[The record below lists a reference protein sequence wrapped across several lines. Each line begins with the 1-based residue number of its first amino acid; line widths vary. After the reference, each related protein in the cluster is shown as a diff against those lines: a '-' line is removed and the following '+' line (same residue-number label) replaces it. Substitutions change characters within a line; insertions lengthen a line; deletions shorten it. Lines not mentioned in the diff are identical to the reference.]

1 MERPLKLYGF
11 YRNCFFPKF
20 IFQKILFHA
29 KFQWVKKMITLQLP
43 FQKVF
48 KLLMTKYIFQVIP
61 LHLGVQFRSEFYPYL
76 KELIDCIFNTY
87 ILQMV
92 KSCFLCY
99 SKVAIYR
106 GNSME
111 LQWWDLWQLSFQC
124 DACLRQC
131 SVVEKKSMEED
142 LQRQWTSKMNLEE
155 AWVGGEKASGC
166 SGCLREFTA
175 N

>member
-1 MERPLKLYGF
+1 MVSIATVSFQNSSSK
-11 YRNCFFPKF
+11 KF
-20 IFQKILFHA
+20 SFMLNFSEL
-29 KFQWVKKMITLQLP
+29 KKMITLQLP

-48 KLLMTKYIFQVIP
+48 KLLMTKYTFQVIP
-61 LHLGVQFRSEFYPYL
+61 LHLGVQFRRKCYPYL

-87 ILQMV
+87 ILQML

-155 AWVGGEKASGC
+155 AWVGGEKASRY